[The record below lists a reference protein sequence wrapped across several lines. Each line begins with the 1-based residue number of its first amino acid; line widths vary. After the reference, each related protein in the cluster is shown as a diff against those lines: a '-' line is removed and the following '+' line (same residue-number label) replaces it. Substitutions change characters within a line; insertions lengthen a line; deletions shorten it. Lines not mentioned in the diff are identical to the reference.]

1 MAKSYT
7 IYTLH
12 AQIRDIEPPVWRR
25 IQVDGSITLR
35 KLHHVLQAA
44 FGWTDSHLH
53 DFEIDERTYAM
64 GDNENML
71 DLFAE
76 DPEMLDDR
84 KARLHGLIH
93 EGHRFLYRYD
103 FGDDW
108 HHDVHVEEVARIDQ
122 EPHSEAWIL
131 GGQRACPPED
141 VGGTHAYEEMLRVL
155 RQQPRSDQA
164 EEYRTWAGD
173 DFDPELFDRRAA
185 NAALLRMAW
194 NNWGKK

>member
-1 MAKSYT
+1 MAKFYT

-12 AQIRDIEPPVWRR
+12 AQIRDIEAPVWRR
-25 IQVDGSITLR
+25 IQVNGNSTLR
-35 KLHHVLQAA
+35 KLHHILQAA

-53 DFEIDERTYAM
+53 DFEIDGRTYAM
-64 GDNENML
+64 GDNDNML

-84 KARLHGLIH
+84 KARLHGLIYQ
-93 EGHRFLYRYD
+93 EHRFLYRYD

-108 HHDVHVEEVARIDQ
+108 HHDIHVEEVARTDR

-131 GGQRACPPED
+131 AGQRACPPED
-141 VGGTHAYEEMLRVL
+141 VGGTHGYEKMLRVL
-155 RQQPRSDQA
+155 SQQPESDQA

>member
-1 MAKSYT
+1 MAKFYT

-12 AQIRDIEPPVWRR
+12 AQIRDIEAPVWRR
-25 IQVDGSITLR
+25 IQVNGNATLR
-35 KLHHVLQAA
+35 KLHHILQAA

-53 DFEIDERTYAM
+53 NFEIDGRTYAM
-64 GDNENML
+64 GDNDNML

-84 KARLHGLIH
+84 KARLHGLIYQ
-93 EGHRFLYRYD
+93 EHRFLYRYD

-108 HHDVHVEEVARIDQ
+108 HHDIHVEEVARTDR

-131 GGQRACPPED
+131 AGQRACPPED
-141 VGGTHAYEEMLRVL
+141 VGGTHGYEEMLRVL
-155 RQQPRSDQA
+155 SQQPESDQA

>member
-12 AQIRDIEPPVWRR
+12 AQLRDIDPPIWRR
-25 IQVDGSITLR
+25 IQVDGNITLR

-44 FGWTDSHLH
+44 FGWTDAHLH
-53 DFEIDERTYAM
+53 EFEVEGRTYAM
-64 GDNENML
+64 GDNENVL

-84 KARLHGLIH
+84 RAKLDRVAYSGQT
-93 EGHRFLYRYD
+93 FLYRYD
-103 FGDDW
+103 FGDCWD
-108 HHDVHVEEVARIDQ
+108 HDIRIEEVKRIEHQPYGD
-122 EPHSEAWIL
+122 AWVVA
-131 GGQRACPPED
+131 GARACPPED
-141 VGGTHAYEEMLRVL
+141 AGGPHGYGEMLRVL
-155 RQQPRSDQA
+155 ADALRSDQA
-164 EEYRTWAGD
+164 QEYRTWAGE
-173 DFDPELFDRRAA
+173 DFDAELFDRRAA

>member
-12 AQIRDIEPPVWRR
+12 ARIRDIEPPVWRR
-25 IQVDGSITLR
+25 IQVDGHITLR
-35 KLHHVLQAA
+35 KLHHILQAA

-53 DFEIDERTYAM
+53 DFNIDERTYAM
-64 GDNENML
+64 GDNDNVL

-84 KARLHGLIH
+84 KARLHGLIYQ
-93 EGHRFLYRYD
+93 GHRFLYRYD

-108 HHDVHVEEVARIDQ
+108 HHDVHVEEVARTDR
-122 EPHSEAWIL
+122 EPHNEAWIL
-131 GGQRACPPED
+131 AGQRACPPED
-141 VGGTHAYEEMLRVL
+141 VGGTHGYEEMLRVL
-155 RQQPRSDQA
+155 SQQPESNQA
-164 EEYRTWAGD
+164 EEYRKWAGD

>member
-1 MAKSYT
+1 MTRSYT

-25 IQVDGSITLR
+25 IHVDGNITLR
-35 KLHHVLQAA
+35 KLHHILQAA

-53 DFEIDERTYAM
+53 DFEIDGRTYAM
-64 GDNENML
+64 GDNDNML

-84 KARLHGLIH
+84 KARLYRLAYP
-93 EGHRFLYRYD
+93 GHRFLYRYD

-108 HHDVHVEEVARIDQ
+108 HHDIHVEEVTQTDH
-122 EPHSEAWIL
+122 EPHSEAWI
-131 GGQRACPPED
+131 GAGERACPPED
-141 VGGTHAYEEMLRVL
+141 VGGTNGYAEMLRVL
-155 RQQPRSDQA
+155 SVDPDGDEATR
-164 EEYRTWAGD
+164 YRTWAGD
-173 DFDPELFDRRAA
+173 DFDAELFDRRAA
-185 NAALLRMAW
+185 NATLLRMAW